1 MEAPTMYNPLSFT
14 LVPTP
19 FTTLLTSEP
28 VHGVLLLNPWTK
40 CHWVLCYMYIVFKC
54 GTSRCWT

>member
-1 MEAPTMYNPLSFT
+1 MCSKHVLRDLRKMEAPTMYNPLLFT

-28 VHGVLLLNPWTK
+28 VHGVLLLNP
-40 CHWVLCYMYIVFKC
+40 
-54 GTSRCWT
+54 